1 MASQTKSAGLG
12 QSIAM
17 GGGTS
22 PWSNPTNIYTSN
34 NVYASNGLDGDEVS
48 YWLRATDFGF
58 TIPDGATID
67 GIIVEIE
74 RRCNEEY
81 GADYAMQ
88 IVKGGTEQGTDH
100 ASLTE
105 WPLSDTYKSYG
116 SSSDKWGLAWAS
128 SNINSS
134 LFGASISVIYEDD
147 PEFRATFYVDHIRI
161 TVYYTPAGINMKIKA
176 SGAWKDADALKIKVS
191 GAWKPGVKAWK
202 VVGGVWKVIFG

>member
-1 MASQTKSAGLG
+1 MASQIKSAGLG

-67 GIIVEIE
+67 GILVEIE

-81 GADYAMQ
+81 GADYAMK
-88 IVKGGTEQGTDH
+88 IVKAGTEQGNDH
-100 ASLTE
+100 ASVTE
-105 WPLSDTYKSYG
+105 WPASDTYKSYG
-116 SSSDKWGLAWAS
+116 SSSDKWGLSWTS
-128 SNINSS
+128 DYINSH
-134 LFGASISVIYEDD
+134 LFGASISAIYEED

-161 TVYYTPAGINMKIKA
+161 TVYYTLAGINMKIKA
-176 SGAWKDADALKIKVS
+176 GGAWKDGDALKIAVS
-191 GAWKPGVKAWK
+191 GAWRVGAKAWQK
-202 VVGGVWKVIFG
+202 VGDEWRVIFS